1 MRSLQLLA
9 HSSARIAGIN
19 PRSRT
24 FIANNPE
31 DNTTFVAFEDS
42 TCSNIRVLLNGV
54 TPDDPLAFVEL
65 ARVPIVDQQYKG
77 KAIVGFTYLADQQ
90 VACLAAR
97 NGDIMLF
104 SKERFDNGE
113 EAVSDRFPLV
123 EYIQTLT

>member
-19 PRSRT
+19 PRSRA

-42 TCSNIRVLLNGV
+42 TSSNIRVLLNGIA
-54 TPDDPLAFVEL
+54 PDDALAFVEL
-65 ARVPIVDQQYKG
+65 ARVPIADQQFQG

-113 EAVSDRFPLV
+113 EAVSAISC
-123 EYIQTLT
+123 YNTSKHY